1 MEKSH
6 GNPGLSIKVTV
17 IFIFSFQKTSTQN
30 GQKAGG
36 RKKGKMA
43 ERRQKKT
50 KEKDRKGTQT
60 WGERLREAFQQK
72 QERKKK
78 ERKEEPLPTVF

>member
-6 GNPGLSIKVTV
+6 GNPGLSIKVIV

-30 GQKAGG
+30 GQKAGE
-36 RKKGKMA
+36 REKKGKMA
-43 ERRQKKT
+43 ERRQKT

-60 WGERLREAFQQK
+60 WGELLREAFQQK
-72 QERKKK
+72 QEKKKK